1 MLEKAIKRG
10 KKGKK
15 RYRYYNICT
24 ESATLLDKYKEEF
37 RIVSLEITTD

>member
-10 KKGKK
+10 K
-15 RYRYYNICT
+15 RYRYYNIST
-24 ESATLLDKYKEEF
+24 ESATLLDKYKKEF